1 MPTTGWRTWTGLL
14 LALAGAVGLY
24 LMLSYP
30 AVPESPATPSAEGR
44 RIDLTLM
51 GKKILSV
58 PAGADDIAAVLRL
71 ARLALPL
78 AFLFLGAFLLFLET
92 GAGARFG
99 AFVRKR
105 LEKEDI

>member
-14 LALAGAVGLY
+14 LSLTGAVGLY

-30 AVPESPATPSAEGR
+30 APESPAISSVEGH
-44 RIDLTLM
+44 RIGLTLM

-58 PAGADDIAAVLRL
+58 SAGADDISATLRL
-71 ARLALPL
+71 ARISLPL

-92 GAGARFG
+92 GTGARFG
-99 AFVRKR
+99 AFIRKR

>member
-14 LALAGAVGLY
+14 LALTGAVGLY

-30 AVPESPATPSAEGR
+30 APESPATPPVEGH

-51 GKKILSV
+51 GKKILSF
-58 PAGADDIAAVLRL
+58 PAGTDDISAVLRL
-71 ARLALPL
+71 ARVALPL

>member
-14 LALAGAVGLY
+14 LALIGAMGLY

-30 AVPESPATPSAEGR
+30 AALESPATSPVDGHQ
-44 RIDLTLM
+44 IDLTLM
-51 GKKILSV
+51 GKKILSF
-58 PAGADDIAAVLRL
+58 PAGTDDISAVLRL

-92 GAGARFG
+92 NAGARFG
-99 AFVRKR
+99 AYIRKQ